1 MSGYRWA
8 LSPDWS
14 AVEVSFSN
22 CAEMSVPY
30 RITSQSHRGVIKQT
44 ISWNEKKMLLRLVVV
59 EYLRLLKLLEV
70 CSVTKSIIGP
80 STKKK
85 ATEDHKF
92 IVFCSEHPASG
103 NN

>member
-1 MSGYRWA
+1 
-8 LSPDWS
+8 
-14 AVEVSFSN
+14 
-22 CAEMSVPY
+22 
-30 RITSQSHRGVIKQT
+30 
-44 ISWNEKKMLLRLVVV
+44 MLLRLVVV